1 MEKIFKDNHDGT
13 LNVSVSYARA
23 DYQPVLTKVMNKLLE
38 NVTVK
43 GFRKGKAPR
52 DLAMRYVSNEDL
64 YNGMVNKII
73 DRDFPTLL
81 DGFDKPEDDIEYM
94 KEKMVND
101 FPEYYQAS
109 YTISFLDETRLQ
121 KCRKKI

>member
-43 GFRKGKAPR
+43 GFRKGKAPMHFIEKVYGESVFFE
-52 DLAMRYVSNEDL
+52 DALNILYPVAVNEAITESKLEFVDD
-64 YNGMVNKII
+64 KI
-73 DRDFPTLL
+73 DFA
-81 DGFDKPEDDIEYM
+81 K
-94 KEKMVND
+94 
-101 FPEYYQAS
+101 
-109 YTISFLDETRLQ
+109 
-121 KCRKKI
+121 